1 MHDITFEEDKIQVM
15 NELIRKIS
23 DDLFASK
30 ITREELA
37 KYIGIAK
44 STLSDILN
52 GHTEISFI
60 YLVKI
65 IMRLYEQPA
74 PEIKNGMIFDY
85 LSYAKPENK
94 REALEYAAFRRE
106 FDSLKELIA
115 DELTSPTELNREWA
129 SVYQVIYEHCRDK
142 QGNEPKYDPYTF
154 YDDLDSKKS
163 EVSSKEMKIF
173 IEILL
178 CQTLYQMKEYKL
190 LFKRIVRVE
199 KKALKIS
206 NKFIRNS
213 YLVRIKEGMCVTYLM
228 QNEIENARK
237 QSIELFKICDKNP
250 NFAIQKANAFY
261 NLGES
266 YIFEDYRRSKKYLEC
281 ALLMLNDVKFK
292 DNEDIKRKIQRVNN
306 TLIFLKIHHYRD
318 IQDVYS
324 GLDKDGHVYLELRK
338 GNKEKA
344 EMYLL
349 EIEKENG
356 SLNEFQTCYMGLARN
371 DKYLLEKSH
380 NMFLEKKSLFYANL
394 PKLYLGY
401 N

>member
-1 MHDITFEEDKIQVM
+1 MHEITFEEDRKYVM
-15 NELIRKIS
+15 SEIIRKIT

-65 IMRLYEQPA
+65 MMRLYEQQA
-74 PEIKNGMIFDY
+74 PEIKNDMIIEY
-85 LSYAKPENK
+85 LTYAKPENK

-106 FDSLKELIA
+106 FDSLKELI
-115 DELTSPTELNREWA
+115 DEELKSSTDVNREWA
-129 SVYQVIYEHCRDK
+129 EIYQIIYEHCRDK
-142 QGNEPKYDPYTF
+142 QDSEPKYDPYAF
-154 YDDLDSKKS
+154 YDELDKKKKD
-163 EVSSKEMKIF
+163 VSSNEMKIL

-199 KKALKIS
+199 KKAQKIS
-206 NKFIRNS
+206 NKYIRSS

-228 QNEIENARK
+228 QNEIEKARK
-237 QSIELFKICDKNP
+237 NSIELFKICDKNP
-250 NFAIQKANAFY
+250 NFEIQKANSFY

-266 YIFEDYRRSKKYLEC
+266 YIFEDYKRSKKYLEC
-281 ALLMLNDVKFK
+281 ALTVLNDGSFK
-292 DNEDIKRKIQRVNN
+292 DNDDIKRKIQRVKN

-318 IQDVYS
+318 LHDVPPD
-324 GLDKDGHVYLELRK
+324 LDKDGYAYLELKK

-344 EMYLL
+344 ETYLL

-356 SLNEFQTCYMGLARN
+356 ALNEFQTCYMGLARN

-380 NMFLEKKSLFYANL
+380 KMFLEKKSLFYAKI
-394 PKLYLGY
+394 PQLYLGY
-401 N
+401 I

>member
-1 MHDITFEEDKIQVM
+1 MHEIAFEEDRTQVM
-15 NELIRKIS
+15 NELLRKIT

-65 IMRLYEQPA
+65 IMKLYEQPA
-74 PEIKNGMIFDY
+74 PEIKNNMIFEY
-85 LSYAKPENK
+85 LAHAKPENR

-106 FDSLKELIA
+106 FDSLKELI
-115 DELTSPTELNREWA
+115 DEELDSVTEVNKEWA
-129 SVYQVIYEHCRDK
+129 EVYQIIYNHCRDK
-142 QGNEPKYDPYTF
+142 KDSEPKYDPYAF
-154 YDDLDSKKS
+154 YDDLDKKKS
-163 EVSSKEMKIF
+163 DVSSKEMKVL

-206 NKFIRNS
+206 NKFIRSS

-228 QNEIENARK
+228 QNEIEKARK
-237 QSIELFKICDKNP
+237 SSIELFKICDKNP
-250 NFAIQKANAFY
+250 NFEIQKANSFY

-266 YIFEDYRRSKKYLEC
+266 YIFEDYRKSKKYLEC
-281 ALLMLNDVKFK
+281 SLSVLKDGIFK
-292 DNEDIKRKIQRVNN
+292 DNEDIKRKIQRVKN

-318 IQDVYS
+318 LHDLPP
-324 GLDKDGHVYLELRK
+324 GLDKDGYAYLELKK
-338 GNKEKA
+338 GNKAKA

-349 EIEKENG
+349 EIEQEKG
-356 SLNEFQTCYMGLARN
+356 SLNEFQTCYMGLAKE

-380 NMFLEKKSLFYANL
+380 KMFLEKRSLFYANI

-401 N
+401 I